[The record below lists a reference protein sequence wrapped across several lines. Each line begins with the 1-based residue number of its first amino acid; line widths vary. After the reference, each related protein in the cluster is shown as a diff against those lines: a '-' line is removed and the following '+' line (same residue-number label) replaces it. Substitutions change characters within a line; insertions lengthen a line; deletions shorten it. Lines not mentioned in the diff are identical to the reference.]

1 MPPRSISVNV
11 SPAQIWNLDFETEV
25 AAVLAETGFPAK
37 LLCLELTESLFV
49 DHTEQRISRTLKALS
64 GLGLRL
70 ALDDFGSGY
79 SSLGYLTRLPF
90 DWLKVDR
97 AFVDGI
103 STAPEK
109 RKLLAGIIALS
120 HGLGMTVVAEGAELP
135 AEVDVLIGLDC
146 DLVQGYVMSPPIAP
160 DQVPLVASRIEREA
174 GKAIG
179 RVALTAR

>member
-1 MPPRSISVNV
+1 M
-11 SPAQIWNLDFETEV
+11 
-25 AAVLAETGFPAK
+25 LAETGFPAK

-49 DHTEQRISRTLKALS
+49 DHTEQRISRTLTALS

-109 RKLLAGIIALS
+109 RKLLGGIIALS

-135 AEVDVLIGLDC
+135 AEVDVLSGLDC
-146 DLVQGYVMSPPIAP
+146 DLVQGFVFSPPIAP
-160 DQVPLVASRIEREA
+160 DQAPLVAASIERQACRMEPKRVRLSRI
-174 GKAIG
+174 G
-179 RVALTAR
+179 LD